1 MKTRLVTLLLLLF
14 AVTIV
19 QAQKNFYEAIKANG
33 ETAVYEGFS
42 VFEANGDGT
51 YNFLSSS
58 PAVNITVTKLT
69 TGQPVGFVATP
80 VSEDYGGFSE
90 TEISDYGRVDSYPNV
105 ISIKH
110 DYTDD
115 GYMMIDDLLF
125 KVDNISDNGVPKFNN
140 VMAIYVMVK
149 ERGEA
154 KEKEVTV
161 KKKTKKK
168 GGFMARM
175 KAKIESA
182 SSGARTPAYRY
193 IKTVKI
199 EQMFNEYITAMKSKQ
214 ATALTAK
221 DKADIARIKRT
232 REAGDEE
239 IKRYNDSI
247 RATPEY
253 AKLKAHQARM
263 AQMDKNDVK
272 NEVTVY
278 NKTGKDIYFVKESAR
293 NPTKISSGS
302 SVKLDCSKDYY
313 YTYDANDGIYGG
325 RSNHSK
331 LYSSNSGCGNSV
343 TVN

>member
-1 MKTRLVTLLLLLF
+1 MKTKLVTLLLF

-19 QAQKNFYEAIKANG
+19 QAQENFYEAIEANG
-33 ETAVYEGFS
+33 EASVYEGFS
-42 VFEANGDGT
+42 GFEANGDGT
-51 YNFLSSS
+51 YNFVSSS
-58 PAVNITVTKLT
+58 PAVNITVTKLP

-125 KVDNISDNGVPKFNN
+125 KVDKIPDNGVPKFNN
-140 VMAIYVMVK
+140 VIAIYVMVK
-149 ERGEA
+149 ERGET
-154 KEKEVTV
+154 KEKEDTV

-182 SSGARTPAYRY
+182 AGGAHTPTYKY

-199 EQMFNEYITAMKSKQ
+199 EKVFNDYIIAMKSKQ
-214 ATALTAK
+214 ATALTAE

-253 AKLKAHQARM
+253 TKLKAHQARM
-263 AQMDKNDVK
+263 AQMDKNDAK
-272 NEVTVY
+272 NEVMVY
-278 NKTGKDIYFVKESAR
+278 NKTGKDIYFVEESSR
-293 NPTKISSGS
+293 NPTKISSGTS
-302 SVKLDCSKDYY
+302 TKLNCSKNYY

-331 LYSSNSGCGNSV
+331 LYSSNSGCGSGV

>member
-1 MKTRLVTLLLLLF
+1 MKTRLVTLIILLF

-42 VFEANGDGT
+42 GFEANGDGT

-80 VSEDYGGFSE
+80 ISEDYGGFSE
-90 TEISDYGRVDSYPNV
+90 TELSDYGRVDSYPNV

-140 VMAIYVMVK
+140 VMAIYVMIK

-175 KAKIESA
+175 KAKIES
-182 SSGARTPAYRY
+182 SSGGARTPA
-193 IKTVKI
+193 
-199 EQMFNEYITAMKSKQ
+199 
-214 ATALTAK
+214 
-221 DKADIARIKRT
+221 
-232 REAGDEE
+232 
-239 IKRYNDSI
+239 
-247 RATPEY
+247 
-253 AKLKAHQARM
+253 
-263 AQMDKNDVK
+263 
-272 NEVTVY
+272 
-278 NKTGKDIYFVKESAR
+278 
-293 NPTKISSGS
+293 
-302 SVKLDCSKDYY
+302 
-313 YTYDANDGIYGG
+313 
-325 RSNHSK
+325 
-331 LYSSNSGCGNSV
+331 
-343 TVN
+343 